1 MLKRQ
6 KSKDESGAK
15 KIQKNMLFKI
25 RAMYFLQIERIKD
38 EVPGDTK
45 EMLKNDK
52 KNIFGCCVFCF
63 FCVFFIKINL
73 VMLRICHF

>member
-1 MLKRQ
+1 MLKSQ

-25 RAMYFLQIERIKD
+25 RTMYFLPIEIIKD

-52 KNIFGCCVFCF
+52 KNIFGCCVFY
-63 FCVFFIKINL
+63 KNKP
-73 VMLRICHF
+73 CHAEDISFLKP